1 MDIAYDPMT
10 RRRIWL
16 LALYVVSLLAVVVY
30 RLLWD
35 RGVIGHRE
43 LWPLSALS
51 VAFMT
56 LAIVLTWRN
65 EFLQKPN
72 KGRGFEVTKHEKK

>member
-1 MDIAYDPMT
+1 MDIAYSME

-16 LALYVVSLLAVVVY
+16 IALYSGSLLAVVVY
-30 RLLWD
+30 RMLWSK
-35 RGVIGHRE
+35 GVIGHRE

-56 LAIVLTWRN
+56 LAVVFTWRN

-72 KGRGFEVTKHEKK
+72 KGRGFEVEKHEKE